1 MLLFCKHLANTVSSC
16 DCIHRWG
23 RGKCCNLPRSLLPLT
38 EAVLPGP
45 ASRWDGKADTN
56 WLCHHSSGARGIA
69 VHAQTDQDHSHLGK
83 WEKLHSPPPHS
94 PPSHSVTPSQ
104 SHTLTVSLP
113 HSFTPHSLLV
123 EYCPTCSHSHIIPTH
138 PHPHFL
144 TPSLPHS
151 LPSHILTPSS
161 LTPYP
166 LTSSLPHSFTS
177 SLVHPLTGRGCSCG
191 DVREPNM
198 ASGCLPL
205 RSHWLQRPPQPQGG
219 HPHHSGCVCQIT

>member
-1 MLLFCKHLANTVSSC
+1 MFLFCKHLANTVSSC

-123 EYCPTCSHSHIIPTH
+123 EYCSTCSHSHIIPTH
-138 PHPHFL
+138 PQPSLPHTL
-144 TPSLPHS
+144 TPSLLTLSHPHS
-151 LPSHILTPSS
+151 LTPSHPRDIMLEP
-161 LTPYP
+161 
-166 LTSSLPHSFTS
+166 PHRTRL
-177 SLVHPLTGRGCSCG
+177 LV
-191 DVREPNM
+191 
-198 ASGCLPL
+198 
-205 RSHWLQRPPQPQGG
+205 W
-219 HPHHSGCVCQIT
+219 